1 MTPNN
6 NLAKNLKAYQ
16 HSLGMSQKEFAA
28 RLNVPR
34 STIQTVMAKNGNTT
48 VDTLIRISVSLPF
61 SLDDLVFGDLSCEPK
76 EEVLCLSGSSLA
88 ITDST
93 SREHGRFY
101 GLLGKL
107 LRPER

>member
-1 MTPNN
+1 MEPNN

-28 RLNVPR
+28 HLNVPR
-34 STIQTVMAKNGNTT
+34 STIQSVMAKNGNTT

-61 SLDDLVFGDLSCEPK
+61 SLDDLVLGDLSCEPK
-76 EEVLCLSGSSLA
+76 EKVLCLSGSTKA
-88 ITDST
+88 ISDPS
-93 SREHGRFY
+93 SNEHGRFH

-107 LRPER
+107 LRLER